1 MIQSTRSI
9 FVSSTDKNNCDMK
22 SKTKIPNYKIS
33 DEREVNNREF
43 WLQLIQFKES
53 ISFELW
59 RINFKDKNLN
69 LLYETLLENIISIN
83 ESNKN

>member
-1 MIQSTRSI
+1 M
-9 FVSSTDKNNCDMK
+9 SSTDKNNCDMK
-22 SKTKIPNYKIS
+22 SKTNIPNHNIS
-33 DEREVNNREF
+33 DEREVNDREF

-59 RINFKDKNLN
+59 RSNFKDKNLN

-83 ESNKN
+83 EIELK